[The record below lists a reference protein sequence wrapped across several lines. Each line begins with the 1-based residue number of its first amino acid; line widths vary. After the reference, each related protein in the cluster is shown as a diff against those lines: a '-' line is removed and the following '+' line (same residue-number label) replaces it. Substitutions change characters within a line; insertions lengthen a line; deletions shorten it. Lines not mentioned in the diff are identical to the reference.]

1 MLLDKENTTIGFI
14 GTGVMG
20 NSMAGH
26 ILKAGF
32 KVLVHNRTREKTD
45 ELVKKGAIWKG
56 TPAEVARDSNV
67 IITIVGFPQDV
78 EEVYLGEQ
86 GLINNGRTGT
96 YLIDM
101 TTSSPLLA
109 KKIFEEAKKRKMY
122 FLDAPVSGGDI
133 GAREARLAIM
143 VGGDETAFEE
153 VKPLFEIMGK
163 NIALMGRTGS
173 GQYTKMCNQ
182 ITIASTM
189 VGLCEC
195 IAYAKKAGLEPEQM
209 IKTIET
215 GAAGSWSL
223 SNYGPRMI
231 AGDFAPGFFVKHFI
245 KDMKIALD
253 SAKEMGLWTPGLEL
267 AKSMYEELA
276 LKGEE
281 NSGTHALL
289 KLYL

>member
-1 MLLDKENTTIGFI
+1 MLDKKTTIIGFI

-20 NSMAGH
+20 SSMAGH

-32 KVLVHNRTREKTD
+32 KVLVYNRTREKAE
-45 ELVKKGAIWKG
+45 ELVKKGAVWKG
-56 TPAEVARDSNV
+56 TPAEVAGESNI
-67 IITIVGFPQDV
+67 IITIVGFPKDV
-78 EEVYLGEQ
+78 EEIYLGEQ
-86 GLINNGRTGT
+86 GIIAHAGAGT

-101 TTSSPLLA
+101 TTSTPLLA
-109 KKIFEEAKKRKMY
+109 KKIYEEAKKREMSS
-122 FLDAPVSGGDI
+122 LDAPVSGGDI
-133 GAREARLAIM
+133 GAREAQLAIM
-143 VGGDETAFEE
+143 VGGDKTAFEE
-153 VKPLFEIMGK
+153 VNPLFEIMGK
-163 NIALMGRTGS
+163 KIALMGRAGS

-182 ITIASTM
+182 IAIASTM
-189 VGLCEC
+189 VGICEC

-231 AGDFAPGFFVKHFI
+231 AGDFTPGFFVKHFI
-245 KDMKIALD
+245 KDMKIALE
-253 SAKEMGLWTPGLEL
+253 SAKEMGLSTPGLEL

-281 NSGTHALL
+281 NSGTHSLL
-289 KLYL
+289 KLYLE